1 MNGMNKIV
9 CFGEVLWDVF
19 PKHKKIGGAPLNVAF
34 RLKSFKNEVAMI
46 SAVGNDAL
54 GKSILKFVEEKG
66 IQLTSIGVLN
76 DFSTG
81 AVAVTL
87 NEKGAASYE
96 ILHPRAWD
104 KIQFTTIASEVVK
117 QSDAFVFGSLVTRDS
132 ISRNTL
138 YQLLEFAKY
147 KVFDVNLRPPF
158 YENEILI
165 ELMQKA
171 DFIKLNDDE
180 LYEICAFMG
189 SKFNNLE
196 QNIHFISKET
206 NTQHICVTKGEH
218 GAVLLYDSKLYYNS
232 GYKIKVADT
241 VGSGDSFLGSLISK
255 LINGEKPQK
264 AVDFACAVGALVA
277 QSDGANPIISDKEI
291 YNFMQMK

>member
-1 MNGMNKIV
+1 MNKIV

-19 PKHKKIGGAPLNVAF
+19 PTHKKIGGAPLNVAF

-66 IQLTSIGVLN
+66 IQSSSMHVLD

-81 AVAVTL
+81 EVAVTL

-96 ILHPRAWD
+96 IVYPRAWD
-104 KIQFTTIASEVVK
+104 KIQFTAIASDIVK

-132 ISRNTL
+132 VSRNTL
-138 YQLLEFAKY
+138 YQLIEFAKY

-158 YENEILI
+158 YKYEILI

-180 LYEICAFMG
+180 LYEISAFMG
-189 SKFNNLE
+189 ATFNNLE

-218 GAVLLYDSKLYYNS
+218 GAVLLFDAKLYYNS

-241 VGSGDSFLGSLISK
+241 VGSGDSFLASLISK
-255 LINGEKPQK
+255 LTNGEKPQK

-291 YNFMQMK
+291 YDFMQMK